1 MHEPIKVMNA
11 AFGALIAFVLTLA
24 ALGATETFPVVTEA
38 VVTLAPTATPQVF
51 TGLRCDDATPTPA
64 PAEVAEPVATQDP
77 TLALEYGKPLYTDKD
92 VEVLAKVV
100 WAEARGL
107 SKMEQAAVIWCILN
121 RVDDTEN
128 DYWPDTII
136 GVATQRNQFAYDR
149 KNPVKAEFV
158 ELAEDVLERWTAEK
172 HGVILPGR
180 VLPKEYTF
188 FFSRDTDENLF
199 RTTYECDETFWD
211 WSLPNPYK

>member
-1 MHEPIKVMNA
+1 MHKYESVSI
-11 AFGALIAFVLTLA
+11 TSA
-24 ALGATETFPVVTEA
+24 ALGTLFAIVLLLIIQGIGAAFPVVTEA
-38 VVTLAPTATPQVF
+38 AVVEVAPTPTPAYF
-51 TGLRCDDATPTPA
+51 TGLRETPEPTTA
-64 PAEVAEPVATQDP
+64 PASTAPAQPEVEPEHEP
-77 TLALEYGKPLYTDKD
+77 CYTSED

-107 SKMEQAAVIWCILN
+107 SRTEQAAVIWCVLN

-136 GVATQRNQFAYDR
+136 GVATQPNQFAYAR
-149 KNPVKAEFV
+149 KNPVKDEFV
-158 ELAEDVLERWTAEK
+158 ELAIDVLDRWDAEK
-172 HGVILPGR
+172 QGCTASGR

-199 RTTYECDETFWD
+199 RTTYECHEVFWD
-211 WSLPNPYK
+211 WSLPSPYHE